1 MTSSCLSASNAN
13 AKIAYS
19 EWISEIK
26 MRVVA
31 GKYRGKNLASPKD
44 DRVRPTTTRIKETL
58 FNVLQG
64 YSQDAVVLD
73 LFAGSGA
80 LGIECLSRGAKE
92 VVFADNNKDS
102 IELVRKNLQGIDG
115 NFKVVNSD
123 FSAVLRNAYVTGK
136 KFDMIFVDPPYAS
149 GLGELALGMIFDMN
163 LLKDDGVIV
172 FEHGQEKSYEVS
184 DKRFKQRTKKM
195 GTVVAE
201 FITRKSVALM
211 AGSFDPFTKGH
222 EAVLDEALSR
232 FDEVWVACLV
242 NPDKKYLFNS
252 AQRLAIVECVCK
264 QKKGAYAVY
273 SDKYA
278 VEVAE
283 DVGATVLVRGIR
295 NDKDKTYEENMAK
308 FNREHGFETV
318 FIEPD
323 VFSDISSTKAKEQI
337 ANGDF
342 SSIPSCCVPLMTS
355 KEFATLD

>member
-1 MTSSCLSASNAN
+1 
-13 AKIAYS
+13 
-19 EWISEIK
+19 

-64 YSQDAVVLD
+64 YSQDAVALD

-80 LGIECLSRGAKE
+80 LGIECISRGAKE
-92 VVFADNNKDS
+92 VVFVDNNKDS

-123 FSAVLRNAYVTGK
+123 FSGVLRNAYVTGK

-149 GLGELALGMIFDMN
+149 GLGELALGLIFDLD
-163 LLKDDGVIV
+163 LLADGGVVV
-172 FEHGQEKSYEVS
+172 FEHGAEKTYEVS
-184 DKRFKQRTKKM
+184 DKRYKQRTKKM

-201 FITRKSVALM
+201 FISRKSVALM

-222 EAVLDEALSR
+222 EAVLDEALCE

-242 NPDKKYLFNS
+242 NPDKKYTFNS
-252 AQRLAIVECVCK
+252 AQRLALCECVCA
-264 QKKGAYAVY
+264 QKKGAKAIY
-273 SDKYA
+273 SEKYA
-278 VEVAE
+278 AEVAE
-283 DVGATVLVRGIR
+283 EVGASVLIRGIR
-295 NDKDKTYEENMAK
+295 GDEDKAYEDDMAK
-308 FNREHGFETV
+308 FNREHGFETL

-323 VFSDISSTKAKEQI
+323 VFSNVSSTKAREQI
-337 ANGDF
+337 AKGDY
-342 SSIPSCCVPLMTS
+342 SSIPACCVPLLTS
-355 KEFATLD
+355 KEFATLK

>member
-1 MTSSCLSASNAN
+1 
-13 AKIAYS
+13 
-19 EWISEIK
+19 

-64 YSQDAVVLD
+64 YSQEAVVLD

-80 LGIECLSRGAKE
+80 LGIECISRGAKE
-92 VVFADNNKDS
+92 VVFVDNNKDS

-123 FSAVLRNAYVTGK
+123 FSGVLRNAYVTGK

-149 GLGELALGMIFDMN
+149 GLGELALGLIFDLD
-163 LLKDDGVIV
+163 LLADGGVIV
-172 FEHGQEKSYEVS
+172 FEHGAEKTYEVS
-184 DKRFKQRTKKM
+184 DKRYKQRTKKM

-201 FITRKSVALM
+201 FISRKSVALM

-222 EAVLDEALSR
+222 EAVLDEALCE

-242 NPDKKYLFNS
+242 NPDKKYTFNS
-252 AQRLAIVECVCK
+252 AQRLALCECVCA
-264 QKKGAYAVY
+264 QKKGAKAIY
-273 SDKYA
+273 SEKYA
-278 VEVAE
+278 VEVAGE
-283 DVGATVLVRGIR
+283 VGASVLIRGIR
-295 NDKDKTYEENMAK
+295 GDEDKAYEDDMAK
-308 FNREHGFETV
+308 FNREHGFETL

-323 VFSDISSTKAKEQI
+323 VFSNVSSTKAREQI
-337 ANGDF
+337 EKGDY
-342 SSIPSCCVPLMTS
+342 SSIPACCVPLLTS
-355 KEFATLD
+355 KEFANLK

>member
-1 MTSSCLSASNAN
+1 
-13 AKIAYS
+13 
-19 EWISEIK
+19 

-80 LGIECLSRGAKE
+80 LGIECISRGAKE
-92 VVFADNNKDS
+92 VVFVDNSKDS

-123 FSAVLRNAYVTGK
+123 FSGVLRNAYVTGK

-149 GLGELALGMIFDMN
+149 GLGELALGLIFDLD
-163 LLKDDGVIV
+163 LLADGGVVV
-172 FEHGQEKSYEVS
+172 FEHGAEKTYEVS
-184 DKRFKQRTKKM
+184 DKRYKQRTKKM

-201 FITRKSVALM
+201 FISRKSVALM

-222 EAVLDEALSR
+222 EAVLDEALCE

-242 NPDKKYLFNS
+242 NLDKKYTFNS
-252 AQRLAIVECVCK
+252 AQRLALCECVCA
-264 QKKGAYAVY
+264 QKKGAKAIY
-273 SDKYA
+273 SEKYA
-278 VEVAE
+278 VEVAQE
-283 DVGATVLVRGIR
+283 VGASVLIRGIR
-295 NDKDKTYEENMAK
+295 GDEDKAYEEDMAE
-308 FNREHGFETV
+308 FNRKHGFETL
-318 FIEPD
+318 FIEPN
-323 VFSDISSTKAKEQI
+323 VFSNVSSTKAREQI
-337 ANGDF
+337 AKGDY
-342 SSIPSCCVPLMTS
+342 SSIPSCCVALLAS
-355 KEFATLD
+355 KEFADLK

>member
-1 MTSSCLSASNAN
+1 
-13 AKIAYS
+13 
-19 EWISEIK
+19 

-64 YSQDAVVLD
+64 YSRDAVVLD

-80 LGIECLSRGAKE
+80 LGIECISRGAKE
-92 VVFADNNKDS
+92 VVFVDNNKDS

-123 FSAVLRNAYVTGK
+123 FSGVLRNAYVTGK

-149 GLGELALGMIFDMN
+149 GLGELALGLIFDLD
-163 LLKDDGVIV
+163 LLADGGVVV
-172 FEHGQEKSYEVS
+172 FEHGAEKTYEVS
-184 DKRFKQRTKKM
+184 DKRYKQRTKKM

-201 FITRKSVALM
+201 FISRKSVALM

-222 EAVLDEALSR
+222 EAVLDEALCE

-242 NPDKKYLFNS
+242 NPDKKYTFNS
-252 AQRLAIVECVCK
+252 AQRLALCECVCA
-264 QKKGAYAVY
+264 QKKGAKAIY
-273 SDKYA
+273 SEKYA
-278 VEVAE
+278 VEVAGE
-283 DVGATVLVRGIR
+283 VGASVLIRGIR
-295 NDKDKTYEENMAK
+295 GDKDKAYEDDMAK
-308 FNREHGFETV
+308 FNREHGFETL

-323 VFSDISSTKAKEQI
+323 VFSNVSSTKAREQI
-337 ANGDF
+337 SKGDY
-342 SSIPSCCVPLMTS
+342 SSIPACCVPLLTS
-355 KEFATLD
+355 KEFANLK

>member
-1 MTSSCLSASNAN
+1 
-13 AKIAYS
+13 
-19 EWISEIK
+19 

-64 YSQDAVVLD
+64 YSRDAVVLD

-80 LGIECLSRGAKE
+80 LGIECISRGAKE
-92 VVFADNNKDS
+92 VVFVDNNKDS

-123 FSAVLRNAYVTGK
+123 FSGVLRNAYVTGK

-149 GLGELALGMIFDMN
+149 GLGELALGLIFDLD
-163 LLKDDGVIV
+163 LLADGGVIV
-172 FEHGQEKSYEVS
+172 FEHGAEKTYEVS
-184 DKRFKQRTKKM
+184 DKRYKQRTKKM

-201 FITRKSVALM
+201 FISRKSVALM

-222 EAVLDEALSR
+222 EAVLDEALCE

-242 NPDKKYLFNS
+242 NPDKKYTFNS
-252 AQRLAIVECVCK
+252 AQRLALCECVCA
-264 QKKGAYAVY
+264 QKKGAKAIY
-273 SDKYA
+273 SEKYA
-278 VEVAE
+278 VEVAGE
-283 DVGATVLVRGIR
+283 VGASVLIRGIR
-295 NDKDKTYEENMAK
+295 GDEDKAYEDDMAK
-308 FNREHGFETV
+308 FNREHGFETL

-323 VFSDISSTKAKEQI
+323 VFSNVSSTKAREQI
-337 ANGDF
+337 SKGDY
-342 SSIPSCCVPLMTS
+342 SSIPACCVPLLTS
-355 KEFATLD
+355 KEFANLK

>member
-1 MTSSCLSASNAN
+1 
-13 AKIAYS
+13 
-19 EWISEIK
+19 

-80 LGIECLSRGAKE
+80 LGIECISRGAKE
-92 VVFADNNKDS
+92 VVFVDNSKDS

-123 FSAVLRNAYVTGK
+123 FSGVLRNAYVTGK

-149 GLGELALGMIFDMN
+149 GLGELALGLIFDLD
-163 LLKDDGVIV
+163 LLADGGVVV
-172 FEHGQEKSYEVS
+172 FEHGAEKTYEVS
-184 DKRFKQRTKKM
+184 DNRYKQRTKKM

-201 FITRKSVALM
+201 FISRKSVALM

-222 EAVLDEALSR
+222 EAVLDEALCD

-242 NPDKKYLFNS
+242 NPDKKYTFNS
-252 AQRLAIVECVCK
+252 AQRLALCECVCA
-264 QKKGAYAVY
+264 QKKGAKAIY
-273 SDKYA
+273 SEKYA
-278 VEVAE
+278 VEVAS
-283 DVGATVLVRGIR
+283 DVGASVLIRGIR
-295 NDKDKTYEENMAK
+295 GDEDKAYEDDMAK
-308 FNREHGFETV
+308 FNREHGFETL
-318 FIEPD
+318 FIEPN
-323 VFSDISSTKAKEQI
+323 VFSNVSSTKAREQI
-337 ANGDF
+337 AKGDY
-342 SSIPSCCVPLMTS
+342 SSIPACCVPLLTS
-355 KEFATLD
+355 KEFADLK

>member
-1 MTSSCLSASNAN
+1 
-13 AKIAYS
+13 
-19 EWISEIK
+19 

-80 LGIECLSRGAKE
+80 LGIECISRGAKE
-92 VVFADNNKDS
+92 VVFVDNSKDS

-123 FSAVLRNAYVTGK
+123 FSGVLRNAYVTGK

-149 GLGELALGMIFDMN
+149 GLGELALGLIFDLD
-163 LLKDDGVIV
+163 LLADGGVVV
-172 FEHGQEKSYEVS
+172 FEHGAEKTYEVS
-184 DKRFKQRTKKM
+184 DKRYKQRTKKM

-201 FITRKSVALM
+201 FISRKSVALM

-222 EAVLDEALSR
+222 EAVLDEALCE

-242 NPDKKYLFNS
+242 NPDKKYTFNS
-252 AQRLAIVECVCK
+252 AQRLALCECVCA
-264 QKKGAYAVY
+264 QKKGAKAIY
-273 SDKYA
+273 SEKYA
-278 VEVAE
+278 VEVAQE
-283 DVGATVLVRGIR
+283 VGASVLIRGIR
-295 NDKDKTYEENMAK
+295 GDEDKAYEEDMAE
-308 FNREHGFETV
+308 FNRKHGFETL
-318 FIEPD
+318 FIEPN
-323 VFSDISSTKAKEQI
+323 VFSNVSSTKAREQI
-337 ANGDF
+337 AKGDY
-342 SSIPSCCVPLMTS
+342 SSIPSCCVPLLAS
-355 KEFATLD
+355 KEFADLK

>member
-1 MTSSCLSASNAN
+1 
-13 AKIAYS
+13 
-19 EWISEIK
+19 

-64 YSQDAVVLD
+64 YSRDAVVLD

-80 LGIECLSRGAKE
+80 LGIECISRGAKE
-92 VVFADNNKDS
+92 VVFVDNNKDS

-123 FSAVLRNAYVTGK
+123 FSGVLRNAYVTGK

-149 GLGELALGMIFDMN
+149 GLGELALGLIFDLD
-163 LLKDDGVIV
+163 LLADGGVIV
-172 FEHGQEKSYEVS
+172 FEHGAEKTYEVS
-184 DKRFKQRTKKM
+184 DKRYKQRTKKM

-201 FITRKSVALM
+201 FISRKSVALM

-222 EAVLDEALSR
+222 EAVLDEALCE

-242 NPDKKYLFNS
+242 NPDKKYTFNS
-252 AQRLAIVECVCK
+252 AQRLALCECVCA
-264 QKKGAYAVY
+264 QKKGAKAIY
-273 SDKYA
+273 SEKYA
-278 VEVAE
+278 VEVAGE
-283 DVGATVLVRGIR
+283 VGASVLIRGIR
-295 NDKDKTYEENMAK
+295 GDEDKAYEDDMAK
-308 FNREHGFETV
+308 FNREHGFVTL

-323 VFSDISSTKAKEQI
+323 VFSNVSSTKAREQI
-337 ANGDF
+337 AKGDY
-342 SSIPSCCVPLMTS
+342 SSIPACCVPLLTS
-355 KEFATLD
+355 KEFANLK

>member
-1 MTSSCLSASNAN
+1 
-13 AKIAYS
+13 
-19 EWISEIK
+19 

-64 YSQDAVVLD
+64 YSRDAVVLD

-80 LGIECLSRGAKE
+80 LGIECISRGAKE
-92 VVFADNNKDS
+92 VVFVDNNKDS

-123 FSAVLRNAYVTGK
+123 FSGVLRNAYVTGK

-149 GLGELALGMIFDMN
+149 GLGELALGLIFDLD
-163 LLKDDGVIV
+163 LLADGGVVV
-172 FEHGQEKSYEVS
+172 FEHGAEKTYEVS
-184 DKRFKQRTKKM
+184 NKRYKQRTKKM

-201 FITRKSVALM
+201 FISRKSVALM

-222 EAVLDEALSR
+222 EAVLDEALCE

-242 NPDKKYLFNS
+242 NPDKKYTFNS
-252 AQRLAIVECVCK
+252 AQRLALCECVCA
-264 QKKGAYAVY
+264 QKKGAKAIY
-273 SDKYA
+273 SEKYA
-278 VEVAE
+278 VEVAGE
-283 DVGATVLVRGIR
+283 VGASVLIRGIR
-295 NDKDKTYEENMAK
+295 GDKDKAYEDDMAK
-308 FNREHGFETV
+308 FNREHGFETL

-323 VFSDISSTKAKEQI
+323 VFSNVSSTKAREQI
-337 ANGDF
+337 SKGDY
-342 SSIPSCCVPLMTS
+342 SSIPACCVPLLTS
-355 KEFATLD
+355 KEFANLK

>member
-1 MTSSCLSASNAN
+1 
-13 AKIAYS
+13 
-19 EWISEIK
+19 

-80 LGIECLSRGAKE
+80 LGIECISRGAKE
-92 VVFADNNKDS
+92 VTFVDNSKDS

-123 FSAVLRNAYVTGK
+123 FSGVLRNAYVTGK

-149 GLGELALGMIFDMN
+149 GLGELALGMIFDLD
-163 LLKDDGVIV
+163 LLDKDGVIV
-172 FEHGQEKSYEVS
+172 FEHGSEKTYEVNDS
-184 DKRFKQRTKKM
+184 RYKQRTKKM

-201 FITRKSVALM
+201 FISRKSFALM
-211 AGSFDPFTKGH
+211 AGSYDPFTKGH
-222 EAVLDEALSR
+222 EAVLDEALCQ

-242 NPDKKYLFNS
+242 NPDKKYAFNP
-252 AQRLAIVECVCK
+252 AQRLAIVNCVCE
-264 QKKGAYAVY
+264 QKSGAKALY

-278 VEVAE
+278 VEVAAE
-283 DVGATVLVRGIR
+283 VGASALVRGIR
-295 NDKDKTYEENMAK
+295 GDEDRAYEEDMAK

-318 FIEPD
+318 FIEPS
-323 VFSDISSTKAKEQI
+323 VFSKISSTLAREQI
-337 ANGDF
+337 SKGDY
-342 SSIPSCCVPLMTS
+342 SSVPACCVPLMTS
-355 KEFATLD
+355 KEFENLK

>member
-1 MTSSCLSASNAN
+1 
-13 AKIAYS
+13 
-19 EWISEIK
+19 

-64 YSQDAVVLD
+64 YSRDAVVLD

-80 LGIECLSRGAKE
+80 LGIECISRGAKE
-92 VVFADNNKDS
+92 VVFVDNNKDS

-123 FSAVLRNAYVTGK
+123 FSGVLRNAYVTGK

-149 GLGELALGMIFDMN
+149 GLGELALGLIFDLD
-163 LLKDDGVIV
+163 LLADGGVVV
-172 FEHGQEKSYEVS
+172 FEHGAEKTYEVS
-184 DKRFKQRTKKM
+184 DKRYKQRTKKM

-201 FITRKSVALM
+201 FISRKSVALM

-222 EAVLDEALSR
+222 EAVLDEALCE

-242 NPDKKYLFNS
+242 NPDKKYTFNS
-252 AQRLAIVECVCK
+252 AQRLALCECVCA
-264 QKKGAYAVY
+264 QKKGAKAIY
-273 SDKYA
+273 SEKYA

-283 DVGATVLVRGIR
+283 EVGASVLIRGIR
-295 NDKDKTYEENMAK
+295 GDEDKAYEEDMAE
-308 FNREHGFETV
+308 FNRKHGFETL
-318 FIEPD
+318 FIEPN
-323 VFSDISSTKAKEQI
+323 VFSNVSSTKAREQI
-337 ANGDF
+337 AKGDY
-342 SSIPSCCVPLMTS
+342 SSIPACCVPLLTS
-355 KEFATLD
+355 KEFANLK

>member
-1 MTSSCLSASNAN
+1 
-13 AKIAYS
+13 
-19 EWISEIK
+19 

-80 LGIECLSRGAKE
+80 LGIECISRGAKE
-92 VVFADNNKDS
+92 VVFVDNSKDS

-123 FSAVLRNAYVTGK
+123 FSGVLRNAYVTGK

-149 GLGELALGMIFDMN
+149 GLGELALGLIFDLD
-163 LLKDDGVIV
+163 LLADGGVVV
-172 FEHGQEKSYEVS
+172 FEHGAEKTYEVS
-184 DKRFKQRTKKM
+184 DKRYKQRTKKM

-201 FITRKSVALM
+201 FISRKSVALM

-222 EAVLDEALSR
+222 EAVLDEALCE

-242 NPDKKYLFNS
+242 NPDKKYTFNS
-252 AQRLAIVECVCK
+252 AQRLALCECVCA
-264 QKKGAYAVY
+264 QKKGAKAIY
-273 SDKYA
+273 SEKYA
-278 VEVAE
+278 VEVAQE
-283 DVGATVLVRGIR
+283 VGASVLIRGIR
-295 NDKDKTYEENMAK
+295 GDEDKAYEEDMAE
-308 FNREHGFETV
+308 FNRKHGFETL
-318 FIEPD
+318 FIEPN
-323 VFSDISSTKAKEQI
+323 VFSNVSSTKAREQI
-337 ANGDF
+337 AKGDYL
-342 SSIPSCCVPLMTS
+342 SIPSCCVPLLTS
-355 KEFATLD
+355 KEFADLK

>member
-1 MTSSCLSASNAN
+1 
-13 AKIAYS
+13 
-19 EWISEIK
+19 

-64 YSQDAVVLD
+64 YSRDAVVLD

-80 LGIECLSRGAKE
+80 LGIECISRGAKE
-92 VVFADNNKDS
+92 VVFVDNNKDS

-123 FSAVLRNAYVTGK
+123 FSGVLRSAYVTGK

-149 GLGELALGMIFDMN
+149 GLGELALGLIFDLD
-163 LLKDDGVIV
+163 LLADGGVIV
-172 FEHGQEKSYEVS
+172 FEHGAEKTYEVS
-184 DKRFKQRTKKM
+184 DKRYKQRTKKM

-201 FITRKSVALM
+201 FISRKSVALM

-222 EAVLDEALSR
+222 EAVLDEALCE

-242 NPDKKYLFNS
+242 NPDKKYTFNS
-252 AQRLAIVECVCK
+252 AQRLALCECVCA
-264 QKKGAYAVY
+264 QKKGAKAIY
-273 SDKYA
+273 SEKYA
-278 VEVAE
+278 VEVARE
-283 DVGATVLVRGIR
+283 VGASVLIRGIR
-295 NDKDKTYEENMAK
+295 GDEDKAYEDDMAK
-308 FNREHGFETV
+308 FNREHGFETL

-323 VFSDISSTKAKEQI
+323 VFSNVSSTKAREQI
-337 ANGDF
+337 AKGDY
-342 SSIPSCCVPLMTS
+342 SSIPACCVPLLTS
-355 KEFATLD
+355 KEFANLK

>member
-1 MTSSCLSASNAN
+1 
-13 AKIAYS
+13 
-19 EWISEIK
+19 

-80 LGIECLSRGAKE
+80 LGIECISRGAKE
-92 VVFADNNKDS
+92 VVFVDNSKDS

-123 FSAVLRNAYVTGK
+123 FSGVLRNAYVTGK

-149 GLGELALGMIFDMN
+149 GLGELALGLIFDLD
-163 LLKDDGVIV
+163 LLADGGVVV
-172 FEHGQEKSYEVS
+172 FEHGAEKTYEVS
-184 DKRFKQRTKKM
+184 DKRYKQRTKKM

-201 FITRKSVALM
+201 FISRKSVALM

-222 EAVLDEALSR
+222 EAVLDEALCE

-242 NPDKKYLFNS
+242 NPDKKYTFNS
-252 AQRLAIVECVCK
+252 AQRLALCECVCA
-264 QKKGAYAVY
+264 QKKGAKAIY
-273 SDKYA
+273 SEKYA
-278 VEVAE
+278 VEVAQE
-283 DVGATVLVRGIR
+283 VGASVLIRGIR
-295 NDKDKTYEENMAK
+295 GDEDKAYEEDMAE
-308 FNREHGFETV
+308 FNRKHGFETL
-318 FIEPD
+318 FIEPN
-323 VFSDISSTKAKEQI
+323 VFSNVSSTKAREQI
-337 ANGDF
+337 AKGDY
-342 SSIPSCCVPLMTS
+342 SSIPSCCVPLLTS
-355 KEFATLD
+355 KEFADLK

>member
-1 MTSSCLSASNAN
+1 
-13 AKIAYS
+13 
-19 EWISEIK
+19 

-64 YSQDAVVLD
+64 YSRDAVVLD

-80 LGIECLSRGAKE
+80 LGIECISRGAKE
-92 VVFADNNKDS
+92 VVFVDNNKDS

-123 FSAVLRNAYVTGK
+123 FSGVLRNAYVTGK

-149 GLGELALGMIFDMN
+149 GLGELALGLIFDLD
-163 LLKDDGVIV
+163 LLADGGVIV
-172 FEHGQEKSYEVS
+172 FEHGAEKTYEVS
-184 DKRFKQRTKKM
+184 DKRYKQRTKKM

-201 FITRKSVALM
+201 FISRKSVALM

-222 EAVLDEALSR
+222 EAVLDEALCE

-242 NPDKKYLFNS
+242 NPDKKYTFNS
-252 AQRLAIVECVCK
+252 AQRLALCECVCA
-264 QKKGAYAVY
+264 QKKGAKAIY
-273 SDKYA
+273 SEKYA
-278 VEVAE
+278 VEVAGE
-283 DVGATVLVRGIR
+283 VGASVLIRGIR
-295 NDKDKTYEENMAK
+295 GDEDKAYEDDMAK
-308 FNREHGFETV
+308 FNREHGFETL

-323 VFSDISSTKAKEQI
+323 VFSNVSSTKAREQI
-337 ANGDF
+337 AKGDY
-342 SSIPSCCVPLMTS
+342 SSIPACCVPLLTS
-355 KEFATLD
+355 KEFANLK

>member
-1 MTSSCLSASNAN
+1 
-13 AKIAYS
+13 
-19 EWISEIK
+19 

-64 YSQDAVVLD
+64 YSRDAVVLD

-80 LGIECLSRGAKE
+80 LGIECISRGAKE
-92 VVFADNNKDS
+92 VVFVDNNKDS

-123 FSAVLRNAYVTGK
+123 FSGVLRNAYVTGK

-149 GLGELALGMIFDMN
+149 GLGELALGLIFDLD
-163 LLKDDGVIV
+163 LLADGGVIV
-172 FEHGQEKSYEVS
+172 FEHGAEKTYEVS
-184 DKRFKQRTKKM
+184 DKRYKQRTKKM

-201 FITRKSVALM
+201 FISRKSVALM

-222 EAVLDEALSR
+222 EAVLDEALCE

-242 NPDKKYLFNS
+242 NPDKKYTFNP
-252 AQRLAIVECVCK
+252 AQRLALCECVCA
-264 QKKGAYAVY
+264 QKKGAKAIY
-273 SDKYA
+273 SEKYA
-278 VEVAE
+278 VEVAGE
-283 DVGATVLVRGIR
+283 VGASVLIRGIR
-295 NDKDKTYEENMAK
+295 GNEDKAYEDDMAK
-308 FNREHGFETV
+308 FNREHGFETL

-323 VFSDISSTKAKEQI
+323 VFSNVSSTKAREQI
-337 ANGDF
+337 AKGDY
-342 SSIPSCCVPLMTS
+342 SSIPACCVSLLTS
-355 KEFATLD
+355 KEFANLK

>member
-1 MTSSCLSASNAN
+1 
-13 AKIAYS
+13 
-19 EWISEIK
+19 

-80 LGIECLSRGAKE
+80 LGIECISRGAKE
-92 VVFADNNKDS
+92 VTFVDNSKDS
-102 IELVRKNLQGIDG
+102 VALVRKNLQGIDG

-123 FSAVLRNAYVTGK
+123 FSGVLRNAYVTGK

-149 GLGELALGMIFDMN
+149 GLGELALGMIFDLD
-163 LLKDDGVIV
+163 LLDKDGVIV
-172 FEHGQEKSYEVS
+172 FEHGAEKTYEVS
-184 DKRFKQRTKKM
+184 DSRYKQRTKKM

-201 FITRKSVALM
+201 FISRKYVALM
-211 AGSFDPFTKGH
+211 AGSYDPFTKGH
-222 EAVLDEALSR
+222 EAVLDEALCQ

-242 NPDKKYLFNS
+242 NPDKKYAFNP
-252 AQRLAIVECVCK
+252 AQRLAIVNCVCE
-264 QKKGAYAVY
+264 QKKGAKALY

-278 VEVAE
+278 VEVAA
-283 DVGATVLVRGIR
+283 DVGASALVRGIR
-295 NDKDKTYEENMAK
+295 GDEDRAYEEDMAK

-318 FIEPD
+318 FIEPSA
-323 VFSDISSTKAKEQI
+323 FSKISSTLAREQI
-337 ANGDF
+337 SKGDY
-342 SSIPSCCVPLMTS
+342 SSVPACCVSLITS
-355 KEFATLD
+355 KEFENLK

>member
-1 MTSSCLSASNAN
+1 
-13 AKIAYS
+13 
-19 EWISEIK
+19 

-80 LGIECLSRGAKE
+80 LGIECISRGAKE
-92 VVFADNNKDS
+92 VVFVDNSKDS

-123 FSAVLRNAYVTGK
+123 FSGVLRNAYVTGK

-149 GLGELALGMIFDMN
+149 GLGELALGLIFDLD
-163 LLKDDGVIV
+163 LLADGGVVV
-172 FEHGQEKSYEVS
+172 FEHGAEKTYEVS
-184 DKRFKQRTKKM
+184 DKRYKQRTKKM

-201 FITRKSVALM
+201 FISRKSVALM

-222 EAVLDEALSR
+222 EAVLDEALCE

-242 NPDKKYLFNS
+242 NPDKKYTFNS
-252 AQRLAIVECVCK
+252 AQRLALCECICA
-264 QKKGAYAVY
+264 QKKGAKAIY
-273 SDKYA
+273 SEKYA
-278 VEVAE
+278 VEVAAE
-283 DVGATVLVRGIR
+283 VGASVLIRGIR
-295 NDKDKTYEENMAK
+295 GNEDKAYEEDMAE
-308 FNREHGFETV
+308 FNRKHGFETL
-318 FIEPD
+318 FIEPN
-323 VFSDISSTKAKEQI
+323 VFSNVSSTKAREQI
-337 ANGDF
+337 AKGDY
-342 SSIPSCCVPLMTS
+342 SSIPSCCVALLTS
-355 KEFATLD
+355 KEFADLK

>member
-1 MTSSCLSASNAN
+1 
-13 AKIAYS
+13 
-19 EWISEIK
+19 

-80 LGIECLSRGAKE
+80 LGIECISRGAKE
-92 VVFADNNKDS
+92 VVFVDNSKDS

-123 FSAVLRNAYVTGK
+123 FSGVLRNAYVTGK

-149 GLGELALGMIFDMN
+149 GLGELALGLIFDLD
-163 LLKDDGVIV
+163 LLADGGVVV
-172 FEHGQEKSYEVS
+172 FEHGAEKTYEVS
-184 DKRFKQRTKKM
+184 DKRYKQRTKKM

-201 FITRKSVALM
+201 FISRKSVALM

-222 EAVLDEALSR
+222 EAVLDEALCE

-242 NPDKKYLFNS
+242 NPDKKYTFNS
-252 AQRLAIVECVCK
+252 AQRLVLCECVCA
-264 QKKGAYAVY
+264 QKKGAKAIY
-273 SDKYA
+273 SEKYA
-278 VEVAE
+278 VEVAAE
-283 DVGATVLVRGIR
+283 VGASVLIRGIR
-295 NDKDKTYEENMAK
+295 GDEDKAYEEDMAE
-308 FNREHGFETV
+308 FNRKHGFETL
-318 FIEPD
+318 FIEPN
-323 VFSDISSTKAKEQI
+323 VFSNVSSTKAREQI
-337 ANGDF
+337 AKGDY
-342 SSIPSCCVPLMTS
+342 SSIPSCCVPLLTS
-355 KEFATLD
+355 KEFTDLK

>member
-1 MTSSCLSASNAN
+1 
-13 AKIAYS
+13 
-19 EWISEIK
+19 

-80 LGIECLSRGAKE
+80 LGIECISRGAKE
-92 VVFADNNKDS
+92 VTFVDISKDS
-102 IELVRKNLQGIDG
+102 VELVRKNLQGIDG

-123 FSAVLRNAYVTGK
+123 FSGVLRNAYVTGK

-149 GLGELALGMIFDMN
+149 GLGELALGMIFDLD
-163 LLKDDGVIV
+163 LLDKDGVIV
-172 FEHGQEKSYEVS
+172 FEHGAEKTYEVS
-184 DKRFKQRTKKM
+184 DSRYKQRTKKM

-201 FITRKSVALM
+201 FISRKYVALM
-211 AGSFDPFTKGH
+211 AGSYDPFTKGH
-222 EAVLDEALSR
+222 EAVLDEALCQ

-242 NPDKKYLFNS
+242 NPDKKYAFNP
-252 AQRLAIVECVCK
+252 AQRLAIVNCVCE
-264 QKKGAYAVY
+264 QKKGAKALY

-278 VEVAE
+278 VEVAA
-283 DVGATVLVRGIR
+283 DVGASALVRGIR
-295 NDKDKTYEENMAK
+295 GDEDRAYEEDMAK

-318 FIEPD
+318 FIEPSA
-323 VFSDISSTKAKEQI
+323 FSKISSTLAREQI
-337 ANGDF
+337 SKGDY
-342 SSIPSCCVPLMTS
+342 SSVPACCVSLITS
-355 KEFATLD
+355 KEFENLK

>member
-1 MTSSCLSASNAN
+1 
-13 AKIAYS
+13 
-19 EWISEIK
+19 

-80 LGIECLSRGAKE
+80 LGIECISRGAKE
-92 VVFADNNKDS
+92 VVFVDNNKDS

-123 FSAVLRNAYVTGK
+123 FSGVLRNAYVTGK

-149 GLGELALGMIFDMN
+149 GLGELALGLIFDLD
-163 LLKDDGVIV
+163 LLADGGVIV
-172 FEHGQEKSYEVS
+172 FEHGAEKTYEVS
-184 DKRFKQRTKKM
+184 DKRYKQRTKKM

-201 FITRKSVALM
+201 FISRKSVALM

-222 EAVLDEALSR
+222 EAVLDEALCE

-242 NPDKKYLFNS
+242 NPDKKYTFNP
-252 AQRLAIVECVCK
+252 AQRLALCECVCA
-264 QKKGAYAVY
+264 QKKGAKAIY
-273 SDKYA
+273 SEKYA
-278 VEVAE
+278 VEVAGE
-283 DVGATVLVRGIR
+283 VGASVLIRGIR
-295 NDKDKTYEENMAK
+295 GDEDKAYEDDMAK
-308 FNREHGFETV
+308 FNREHGFETL

-323 VFSDISSTKAKEQI
+323 VFSNVSSTKAREQI
-337 ANGDF
+337 AKGDY
-342 SSIPSCCVPLMTS
+342 SSIPACCVPLLTS
-355 KEFATLD
+355 KEFANLK

>member
-1 MTSSCLSASNAN
+1 
-13 AKIAYS
+13 
-19 EWISEIK
+19 

-64 YSQDAVVLD
+64 YSRDAVVLD

-80 LGIECLSRGAKE
+80 LGIECISRGAKE
-92 VVFADNNKDS
+92 VVFVDNNKDS

-123 FSAVLRNAYVTGK
+123 FSGVLRNAYVTGK

-149 GLGELALGMIFDMN
+149 GLGELALGLIFDLD
-163 LLKDDGVIV
+163 LLADGGVVV
-172 FEHGQEKSYEVS
+172 FEHGAEKTYEVS
-184 DKRFKQRTKKM
+184 DKRYKQRTKKM

-201 FITRKSVALM
+201 FISRKSVALM

-222 EAVLDEALSR
+222 EAVLDEALCE

-242 NPDKKYLFNS
+242 NPDKKYTFNS
-252 AQRLAIVECVCK
+252 AQRLALCECVCA
-264 QKKGAYAVY
+264 QKKGAKAIY
-273 SDKYA
+273 SEKYA

-283 DVGATVLVRGIR
+283 EVGASVLIRGIR
-295 NDKDKTYEENMAK
+295 GDEDKAYEDDMAK
-308 FNREHGFETV
+308 FNREHGFETL

-323 VFSDISSTKAKEQI
+323 VFSNVSSTKAREQI
-337 ANGDF
+337 SKGDY
-342 SSIPSCCVPLMTS
+342 SSIPACCVPLLTS
-355 KEFATLD
+355 KEFANLK

>member
-1 MTSSCLSASNAN
+1 
-13 AKIAYS
+13 
-19 EWISEIK
+19 

-31 GKYRGKNLASPKD
+31 GKYRGKNLASPKN

-80 LGIECLSRGAKE
+80 LGIECISRGAKE
-92 VVFADNNKDS
+92 VVFVDNNKDS

-123 FSAVLRNAYVTGK
+123 FSGVLRNAYVTGK

-149 GLGELALGMIFDMN
+149 GLGELALGLIFDLD
-163 LLKDDGVIV
+163 LLADGGVVV
-172 FEHGQEKSYEVS
+172 FEHGAEKTYEVS
-184 DKRFKQRTKKM
+184 DKRYKQRTKKM

-201 FITRKSVALM
+201 FISRKSVALM

-222 EAVLDEALSR
+222 EAVLDEALCE

-242 NPDKKYLFNS
+242 NPDKKYTFNS
-252 AQRLAIVECVCK
+252 AQRLALCECVCA
-264 QKKGAYAVY
+264 QKKGAKAIY
-273 SDKYA
+273 SEKYA
-278 VEVAE
+278 VEVAGE
-283 DVGATVLVRGIR
+283 VGASVLIRGIR
-295 NDKDKTYEENMAK
+295 GDEDKAYEDDMAK
-308 FNREHGFETV
+308 FNREHGFETL

-323 VFSDISSTKAKEQI
+323 VFSNVSSTKAREQI
-337 ANGDF
+337 AKGDY
-342 SSIPSCCVPLMTS
+342 SSIPACCVPLLTS
-355 KEFATLD
+355 KEFADLK